1 MRALV
6 LRRVVIALLLLA
18 PVGRAHAQAPACA
31 ASEHRQFD
39 FWIGNWDVF
48 TPNGKAAGTNL
59 IEKVAGGC
67 GLRENWRG
75 AGGGT
80 GTSLNFW
87 SPEDRKW
94 HQTWVGTGG
103 SFLFLSGGLVDGRMV
118 LSGTTRDT
126 SGAVQ
131 MERIS
136 WTPSPDSTVRQQWD
150 QSRDDG
156 KTWTTAFLGIY
167 RRKK

>member
-1 MRALV
+1 
-6 LRRVVIALLLLA
+6 
-18 PVGRAHAQAPACA
+18 
-31 ASEHRQFD
+31 
-39 FWIGNWDVF
+39 
-48 TPNGKAAGTNL
+48 
-59 IEKVAGGC
+59 
-67 GLRENWRG
+67 LRENWRG

-103 SFLFLSGGLVDGRMV
+103 SFLFLEGGLVDGKMV
-118 LSGTTRDT
+118 LSGTTHDT
-126 SGAVQ
+126 AGTAQ
-131 MERIS
+131 TERIT

-150 QSRDDG
+150 QSRDGG